1 MIKILLD
8 ECLPRKLKYRIEES
22 DPDFFAKTTPEMGWA
37 SFSNGELLSLAGEEF
52 DVFITSDK
60 NLSFQQS
67 ISTSSIQVVLLIA
80 RTNIYEDLLPLI
92 KELPSVIKAHEP
104 GKFIEIEQKLL

>member
-8 ECLPRKLKYRIEES
+8 ECLPKKLNYRIEDL
-22 DPDFFAKTTPEMGWA
+22 DPDFFAKTTPEKGWA
-37 SFSNGELLSLAGEEF
+37 SLSNGELLSVAENEF

-67 ISTSSIQVVLLIA
+67 IPFSSIQVVLLKA
-80 RTNIYEDLLPLI
+80 KTNTYEDLLPLVKKLTSII
-92 KELPSVIKAHEP
+92 KDHEP
-104 GKFIEIEQKLL
+104 GNFLEID